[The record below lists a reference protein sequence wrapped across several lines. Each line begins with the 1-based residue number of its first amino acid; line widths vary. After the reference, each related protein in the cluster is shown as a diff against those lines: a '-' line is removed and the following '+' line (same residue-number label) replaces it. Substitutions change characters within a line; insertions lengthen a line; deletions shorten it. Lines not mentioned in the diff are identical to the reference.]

1 MWGCCNS
8 CYCRTDSNG
17 IGWLQQQPSTR
28 YTILSIALLKTL
40 IAISDHGSFSSA
52 ANAINVTQAAVGQQ
66 MKRLESTLGVDLFN
80 RSQKAPQLNS
90 LALALIP
97 KAREVVHSY
106 ETMLDDLTGDAQLNG
121 ELTLGAVP
129 STIRALVPL
138 SVRELVQI
146 YPQLHIRVVPG
157 LTSDMLEQV
166 ERNAIDCAI
175 LSDPGNLGSHLNW
188 VPFAQEELVLLTA
201 ADVKKRDPL
210 KILAEMPYIRH
221 TRRAAVGLLAE
232 RWLDEHGVSVR
243 AAMEMESIESL
254 TSMVAHNLGVS
265 IVPNVSVPDAIFG
278 TLRKIRLPKPRQSR
292 VLGVVSR
299 ADNSKMRL
307 IEKLIEQL
315 QKTVEKQTKTR
326 F

>member
-1 MWGCCNS
+1 
-8 CYCRTDSNG
+8 
-17 IGWLQQQPSTR
+17 
-28 YTILSIALLKTL
+28 LSIALFKTL
-40 IAISDHGSFSSA
+40 IAIADHGSFSNA

-66 MKRLESTLGVDLFN
+66 MRRLESSLGVELFN

-90 LALALIP
+90 LALGLVP
-97 KAREVVHSY
+97 KARELVYSY
-106 ETMLDDLTGDAQLNG
+106 ETILDDLTGEGQLNG
-121 ELTLGAVP
+121 ELSLGAVP

-157 LTSDMLEQV
+157 LTSDMLGLV

-175 LSDPGNLGSHLNW
+175 LSDPGHLDSHLHW
-188 VPFAQEELVLLTA
+188 QPFAEEELILLTA
-201 ADVKKRDPL
+201 TDVKLKNPL

-232 RWLDEHGVSVR
+232 QWLSDHNITVR
-243 AAMEMESIESL
+243 ASMEMESIESL

-265 IVPNVSVPDAIFG
+265 IVPNVSVPDAIFA
-278 TLRKIRLPKPRQSR
+278 TLRKIQLPKPRQSR

-299 ADNSKMRL
+299 ADSSKMRL
-307 IEKLIEQL
+307 IERLLEQL
-315 QKTVEKQTKTR
+315 SKTVNLPTKNP
-326 F
+326 